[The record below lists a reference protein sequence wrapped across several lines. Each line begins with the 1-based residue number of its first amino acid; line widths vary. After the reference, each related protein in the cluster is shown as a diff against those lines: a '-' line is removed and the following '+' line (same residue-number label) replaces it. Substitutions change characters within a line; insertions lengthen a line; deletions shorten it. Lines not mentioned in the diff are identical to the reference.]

1 MPKSKYSFRVLCA
14 ALCCGLLLPVPA
26 LAEKTCPWLQKIL
39 AAKDD
44 EFRAF
49 KGDELEGSSDGIS
62 FKGTL
67 ELNVTGKA
75 KEEGCSLVV
84 RRHVDNANGEELPP
98 DYRCLIS
105 WEATFAEA
113 AADYESIAKKV
124 RDCLP
129 EVAFDD
135 ARKGNV
141 SDYSEVWTFSGE
153 SNGAKIVMDLA
164 DWGAMAEIL
173 SGDTPSGKPGVGVQ
187 IMVLNKSPLRAG
199 LDIEI
204 PVMK

>member
-1 MPKSKYSFRVLCA
+1 MRKRKYAYWMLLGMLGGNVLFA
-14 ALCCGLLLPVPA
+14 VPA

-49 KGDELEGSSDGIS
+49 KGDELGGYDDGIT

-75 KEEGCSLVV
+75 KEQGCSLVV
-84 RRHVDNANGEELPP
+84 RRHVDDANGEELPP

-164 DWGAMAEIL
+164 DWGAMTEIM
-173 SGDTPSGKPGVGVQ
+173 SGRTPSGKPGVGVQ